1 MSYRNQSFV
10 LLCKINDWFLY
21 EMQHWAEMDRKDRR
35 NKLKK
40 EGIQNF
46 IDVFGENDL

>member
-10 LLCKINDWFLY
+10 LLCKVNDWFVY
-21 EMQHWAEMDRKDRR
+21 EMQHWAEMDPKDRK

-46 IDVFGENDL
+46 TDVFGENDL

>member
-1 MSYRNQSFV
+1 
-10 LLCKINDWFLY
+10 
-21 EMQHWAEMDRKDRR
+21 MQHWAEMDPKDRK

-46 IDVFGENDL
+46 TDVFDENDL